1 MFSVNRFDPNQ
12 HQQQPSQEDNDKQTF
27 NPLSRLNQRLQAKN
41 LSVSTVEA
49 STEIEASTEKPVE
62 PKTTQTTT
70 INNIHVDRL
79 YNDEKYEPSL
89 DLTQPLTKKQ
99 KARLQLGFTGANTI
113 PLPSSEPPKP
123 KSSAKLKY
131 LKRKKDR
138 KKSRKR
144 TSTTSAETKKTI
156 KQEPSQSTPA
166 DHQTP
171 QPENHPSSSSNPP
184 PVTTTDHDPSTTS
197 LQEPSSEKPKR
208 AKRPKNLDV
217 ALEKIS
223 KKKKRNRE
231 ITSVEQEEG
240 NASEAATAEDPEV
253 QQTALVEEISQ
264 PGALPRF
271 PAPTNPSLPD
281 PQLLA
286 RLAMGLGDPDPS
298 EIAESEHD
306 NSMIQFDSA
315 STLPLSQLESR
326 ASSPGQFIQSLSLSS
341 QSISRLKQLEF
352 ENLLAVQ
359 IAVFS
364 LLMPP
369 LSAYSNTPAS
379 SLYPTRRPPR
389 DLCVSAPTG
398 SGKTLSYIVPIVETL
413 SSRVVCRLR
422 ALIVL
427 PTRDLVL
434 QVKNTFDCFS
444 KGTGLK
450 AAIITGQHSFTKE
463 QAQLGCSRDGLEG
476 SVDVLIATPGRLVDH
491 LNHTSGFSL
500 QHLCFLVLDEAD
512 QLLNKS
518 QAWLHQVLSTSAASE
533 VPKPMEHTEPI
544 KSSFNHPKSLLGFR
558 SSEPFEPSHL
568 LDGPLSTVEMHNQD
582 HGLTENLPIETYN
595 PCRLRPF
602 RILLFSATLRRDP
615 VKLAH
620 LGLRHPVFV
629 KISSSSTTLVVDGDL
644 DQTRRE
650 SGTIDFVDQL
660 NGYCLP
666 KTLKQ
671 YLIVTRTDLKPL
683 VFFKLLQ
690 SQRIEK
696 ALCFCKS
703 IDGAR
708 RLTGLCRLMAEQ
720 FQALKSP
727 NSDDPESNPKQKD
740 QDQKDQKDDV
750 DLVKLCKV
758 ECFSSDLSPVER
770 KKLLNKFQ
778 SGEINMLICSDIIA
792 RGIDITGVQNVIN
805 YDSPIDIKKYVHRVG
820 RTARANE
827 HGRAFSLVESQEAK
841 FVKAF
846 LKTGFGSLAPEQ
858 QLARIRIDWLD
869 LQALLP
875 SYNIALKKLGDLFGR
890 SIDL

>member
-12 HQQQPSQEDNDKQTF
+12 QQQQQQPSQENTF
-27 NPLSRLNQRLQAKN
+27 NPLSRLNQRLQEKN
-41 LSVSTVEA
+41 STAPAPAPAPAETESTHERPTTA
-49 STEIEASTEKPVE
+49 STIHADRQAVIDKP
-62 PKTTQTTT
+62 
-70 INNIHVDRL
+70 
-79 YNDEKYEPSL
+79 EPSL
-89 DLTQPLTKKQ
+89 DLNQPLTKKQ
-99 KARLQLGFTGANTI
+99 KARLKLGFTGANTI
-113 PLPSSEPPKP
+113 PLPSLETPKP

-131 LKRKKDR
+131 LKRKKER

-144 TSTTSAETKKTI
+144 TTTTSAETKKTI
-156 KQEPSQSTPA
+156 KQEPLQSTSVAPA
-166 DHQTP
+166 DQTSE
-171 QPENHPSSSSNPP
+171 PENHEKELCSDPPLNTTAGRAASTASNEDPP
-184 PVTTTDHDPSTTS
+184 P
-197 LQEPSSEKPKR
+197 EKPKR

-223 KKKKRNRE
+223 KKKKKRNRE
-231 ITSVEQEEG
+231 PTPDDQEERESKAG
-240 NASEAATAEDPEV
+240 DQDEDQDAPRP
-253 QQTALVEEISQ
+253 TLVEEISQ

-286 RLAMGLGDPDPS
+286 RLAMGLGDPDPA
-298 EIAESEHD
+298 EIAD
-306 NSMIQFDSA
+306 PQADTGMVRFDSA
-315 STLPLSQLESR
+315 ATLPLSQLEAR
-326 ASSPGQFIQSLSLSS
+326 ASAPGQFIQALSLSP

-364 LLMPP
+364 ILMPP
-369 LSAYSNTPAS
+369 LSAHPNTPAS
-379 SLYPTRRPPR
+379 SLYPSRRPPR

-444 KGTGLK
+444 KGTGLN

-463 QAQLGCSRDGLEG
+463 QAQLSCSRDGLEG
-476 SVDVLIATPGRLVDH
+476 TVDVVIATPGRLIDH
-491 LNHTSGFSL
+491 LNSTPGFSL

-518 QAWLHQVLSTSAASE
+518 QAWLHQVLSTTTNGPSNSQE
-533 VPKPMEHTEPI
+533 IPEPV
-544 KSSFNHPKSLLGFR
+544 KDSSNNPKSLLGLQ
-558 SSEPFEPSHL
+558 SSEPLEPSNLLPSHL
-568 LDGPLSTVEMHNQD
+568 SDDPLPSFFNPDSRADGLAQ
-582 HGLTENLPIETYN
+582 NLPIETYN

-620 LGLRHPVFV
+620 LGLRRPVFV
-629 KISSSSTTLVVDGDL
+629 KISTSSLGDVGM
-644 DQTRRE
+644 DNGGRE
-650 SGTIDFVDQL
+650 GGQVDFVDQL
-660 NGYCLP
+660 NSYSLP

-671 YLIVTRTDLKPL
+671 HIVVTRTDLKPL
-683 VFFKLLQ
+683 VFFKLVQ

-720 FQALKSP
+720 LQASP
-727 NSDDPESNPKQKD
+727 ASTELGPEADPQQTENQAPNGGL
-740 QDQKDQKDDV
+740 
-750 DLVKLCKV
+750 DLAKLCRV
-758 ECFSSDLSPVER
+758 ECFSSDLSPADR
-770 KKLLNKFQ
+770 KKILQKFQ

-792 RGIDITGVQNVIN
+792 RGIDIAGVQNVVN

-827 HGRAFSLVESQEAK
+827 QGRAFTLVESQEAK
-841 FVKAF
+841 FVKGF
-846 LKTGFGSLAPEQ
+846 LKTGFAALSPDQ
-858 QLARIRIDWLD
+858 QVVRIRIDWLD
-869 LQALLP
+869 LQALSP
-875 SYNIALKKLGDLFGR
+875 AYNIALKKLGDLFGR